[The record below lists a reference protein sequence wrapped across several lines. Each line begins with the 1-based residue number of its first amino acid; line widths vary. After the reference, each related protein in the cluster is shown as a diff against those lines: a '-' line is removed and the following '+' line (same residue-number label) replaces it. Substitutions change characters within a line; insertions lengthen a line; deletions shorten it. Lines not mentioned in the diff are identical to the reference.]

1 MPSRWLVNHH
11 RALFFTMGDFIL
23 PKSFILKKNE
33 YICELITEHSIN
45 LNINNKLI
53 FYEEILILIARI
65 GHFFQHDGR

>member
-1 MPSRWLVNHH
+1 
-11 RALFFTMGDFIL
+11 MGDFIL

-65 GHFFQHDGR
+65 GHFFQHDG